1 MSVTSKHKGGC
12 DVVEGFLDQKAEG
25 LGSESQLRHNSFYS
39 SRGESTFSESR
50 GLWTIL
56 SKLIFIRD
64 RGHSY

>member
-1 MSVTSKHKGGC
+1 MNVTSKHTGGC

-50 GLWTIL
+50 GL
-56 SKLIFIRD
+56 
-64 RGHSY
+64 